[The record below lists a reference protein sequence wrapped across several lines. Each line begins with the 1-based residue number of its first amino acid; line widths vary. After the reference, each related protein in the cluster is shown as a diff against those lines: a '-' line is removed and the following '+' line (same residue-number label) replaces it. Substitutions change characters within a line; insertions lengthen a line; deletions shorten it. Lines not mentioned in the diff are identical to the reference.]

1 MRAQSQKHCCML
13 SELSALTQML
23 GTLSLRG
30 GGRVRVVYRVENAQL
45 AKRIFLLLKMR
56 MEITPTLQFTRQAR
70 FGGRRVCVLIV
81 QEQDSVHLLL
91 ALRMLREGEGGGVFR
106 GAPRAAMSRK
116 CCQGAFLRGAFL
128 GGGSVAAPE
137 SGYRLEFAVSSAE
150 RAETLLAILRKC
162 DLSANTVARRGA
174 TVVYLTRGDDVSALL
189 ARIGAGRAVLDFEN
203 ARIRRESRNQANRAS
218 NCDQANLIKQ
228 LDAAHKQF
236 ELIRAYSLLAGL
248 GGLPKP
254 LQEVA
259 RLRLLNPDASIE
271 QLGQMLTPPL
281 GKSGVHHRLK
291 KLMDEL
297 QKNQTTDHDKGLQM
311 NPPEVSS
318 P

>member
-1 MRAQSQKHCCML
+1 MSYTQDVKEELMRPTDQKHCCML
-13 SELSALTQML
+13 SEISALTQML

-45 AKRIFLLLKMR
+45 AKRIFLLLKIR
-56 MEITPTLQFTRQAR
+56 LEITPTLQFTRQAR

-81 QEQDSVHLLL
+81 QEQDSTRLLL
-91 ALRMLREGEGGGVFR
+91 ALRMLREGEGGGLFR

-128 GGGSVAAPE
+128 GGGSVSTPE
-137 SGYRLEFAVSSAE
+137 SAYRLEFALSSPD

-162 DLSANTVARRGA
+162 GIAASTIQRRGA

-189 ARIGAGRAVLDFEN
+189 ARIGAGRAVLAFEN

-218 NCDQANLIKQ
+218 NCDQANLVKQ
-228 LDAAHKQF
+228 LDAAHRQF
-236 ELIRAYSLLAGL
+236 EYIRAYSLSKGL
-248 GGLPKP
+248 SGLPKP
-254 LQEVA
+254 LQDVA

-271 QLGQMLTPPL
+271 QLGQMLAPPL

-291 KLMDEL
+291 KLMEAL
-297 QKNQTTDHDKGLQM
+297 N
-311 NPPEVSS
+311 NP
-318 P
+318 